1 MEVRRR
7 LGGVDRRGNLDLNVL
22 YERRRKS
29 EAEECNKRLKYLFL
43 QN

>member
-22 YERRRKS
+22 YERRKS